1 MAHSAPAAAPRQP
14 EAPPAT
20 ASATQPA
27 DRETAWPPGRRSWMI
42 AALLALASIAS
53 QFDRVVLNLTVEP
66 VKGHFGM
73 DDTRFAMLQGVAFGI
88 FYTLCSVPI
97 GRLADKH
104 RRTGLLGISLLL
116 FSAFSMASGL
126 ARNFTQLFV
135 SRVGVAVG
143 EASVTP
149 TGLSLLADLFPPVR
163 LGRAVGVFFLS
174 APFGIGLAYLV
185 GGQLLDGLTAAHVA
199 SDGLPFGLLPWQACF
214 LLVSLPGLFLA
225 PVFWLLREPLRR
237 GSGQD
242 RTLSIR
248 EVVNVV
254 KERRLTLTLMF
265 SGFAMVTLVNF
276 AYNVWMPALF
286 GRVYGWDPAQ
296 VGLGF
301 GLIMIIFGTAGTF
314 FAGVLADKVAATG
327 KVDAPLRVA
336 AWSFLLCGVF
346 GTIAPLMPNAWA
358 SLALIAPTMFLSCM
372 PVPCAGTALQLIVP
386 NRASAQVTAFYI
398 MVISLVGIGLGP
410 VIIGFMN
417 DHVFTAPTDIRYSMA
432 IVVGVASP
440 LMWVLLLFALKPY
453 RKLREAA
460 ES

>member
-1 MAHSAPAAAPRQP
+1 MASPVPIVHAAASDEDARSAAGGRAVPWP
-14 EAPPAT
+14 EA
-20 ASATQPA
+20 
-27 DRETAWPPGRRSWMI
+27 RRGWMI

-66 VKGHFGM
+66 VKSHFGM
-73 DDTRFAMLQGVAFGI
+73 DDTQFAMLQGVAFGI

-116 FSAFSMASGL
+116 FSGFSMFSGL
-126 ARNFTQLFV
+126 ARNFGQLFA

-149 TGLSLLADLFPPVR
+149 TGLSLLADLFPPQR

-185 GGQLLDGLTAAHVA
+185 GGQLLDGLSALHLAGE
-199 SDGLPFGLLPWQACF
+199 GLPLGLLPWQACF
-214 LLVSLPGLFLA
+214 LLVSLPGLILA

-237 GSGQD
+237 GGGHD
-242 RTLSIR
+242 RAMSVG
-248 EVVNVV
+248 EVVAIV
-254 KERRLTLTLMF
+254 KERRLALTLMF
-265 SGFAMVTLVNF
+265 AGFSMVTVVNF

-286 GRVYGWDPAQ
+286 GRVYGWDPAE

-301 GLIMIIFGTAGTF
+301 GLVMIVCGTSGTF
-314 FAGVLADKVAATG
+314 FAGVLADRVAASG

-346 GTIAPLMPNAWA
+346 GCLAPLMPNAWA
-358 SLALIAPTMFLSCM
+358 SLALIAPAMFLSCM

-386 NRASAQVTAFYI
+386 NRARAQVTAFYI
-398 MVISLVGIGLGP
+398 MVISLVGIGIGP
-410 VIIGFMN
+410 MIIGFMN

-432 IVVGVASP
+432 IVVGIASP
-440 LMWVLLLFALKPY
+440 LMWVLLLAAFKPY

-460 ES
+460 ET